1 MAESEA
7 PDDERRGWTYAFMIL
22 LLVSVWMLSMRLAN
36 APLLVLDFEVTLVY
50 LPTAL
55 AAIVVAYVS
64 LKRPK

>member
-1 MAESEA
+1 MAESES
-7 PDDERRGWTYAFMIL
+7 PDDERRGWTYAFIIL

-36 APLLVLDFEVTLVY
+36 VPLLMLDFEVTLVY

-55 AAIVVAYVS
+55 AAIVAGYVS